1 MLRSKPSL
9 YNLPV
14 VDLSPPQA
22 KVINSQLTII
32 LSKLPK
38 ALKKWKARIYLNL
51 NFLLHVIIQLY
62 GGFRD
67 IKLLLT

>member
-38 ALKKWKARIYLNL
+38 ALKKMESQNL
-51 NFLLHVIIQLY
+51 FESQLFITCNNSIVRRFQGY
-62 GGFRD
+62 KTTLD
-67 IKLLLT
+67 